1 MKVSLNTIKEY
12 VPITI
17 PLEELVAKINK
28 QLGKVEMIT
37 DLGKRYEG
45 AVIVRVV
52 ECARHP
58 DADRLSVC
66 KIDDGGTVE
75 GVERDDNGLV
85 QVVCGAPNV
94 HADMLV
100 VWLPPGSTV
109 PSSYD
114 EKELFVLEARELRGV
129 VSNGMLASA
138 KELAI
143 GNSHDGILEIDPADL
158 IPSGTEIKPGDSFA
172 RAYDLDDIIIDI
184 ENKMFTHRPDL
195 FGQLGVAR
203 ELFAILHPEVPAD
216 THSETRFEEPGWY
229 WDIPQFNDGS
239 GLSLTVFNDIPSVAP
254 RFMAVALRDVTVG
267 PSPLWLQTTL
277 VRWGSKPINNVVDLT
292 NYLMLLTAQPTHA
305 YDYDKLRGQSLGV
318 RMARA
323 GESVK
328 LLNDKTY
335 ELTTDD
341 IVIVD
346 GEGPV
351 GLAGIMGGG
360 DSEVDEQTT
369 NVVLE
374 VANFDMYTV
383 RKSSMRHGLFTDAL
397 TRFNKGQSPLQN
409 DRVLLKLVEMM
420 AQYAN
425 SQQASDVFDV
435 PKTADDDEKTSV
447 HGAIRFETDFVNT
460 RLGLDLTSQYIGN
473 VLRLVNFAGY
483 QPEDGSETTV
493 ETTAPFWRTDIALA
507 EDIVEEVGRLYG
519 FDRLPRELPGR
530 STKPSAKNPARELK
544 QRIRESLSRS
554 GANEALTYSFVHEK
568 VMQRAG
574 QQSSDAFALSNALS
588 PDLQYYRHSVLPSL
602 LDKVHMNSKAGYD
615 EFVLFEIGKGHNKN
629 HIDPDGLPTELEFV
643 DGVYASKKAHPGAAF
658 YMIRRY
664 VDRLAGDL
672 GIGTLVYKPIDDA
685 LDFPVTAPFEL
696 PRSASVETSDGRFIG
711 IIGELKQRVME
722 EFKLPVYSAAFS
734 LDLNGL
740 LDVTSSGRPN
750 YIALPRYPRVYQD
763 ISLEVAQETHA
774 QDVLSLSYETVK
786 NIDIGE
792 VNFTLNLHDIY
803 QAEDSSVKTL
813 TFRLGI
819 ASHERT
825 LKEAEVSDILEAIAT
840 AAKHSFSAVKK

>member
-1 MKVSLNTIKEY
+1 MRVSLNTIKQY
-12 VPITI
+12 VPIDL
-17 PLEELVAKINK
+17 PVNELVEKINK
-28 QLGKVEMIT
+28 QLGKVEAVT
-37 DLGKRYEG
+37 DLEKRYEQ
-45 AVIVRVV
+45 AVIVKVV
-52 ECARHP
+52 ECTKHP

-66 KIDDGGTVE
+66 MIDDGGTID
-75 GVERDDNGLV
+75 GIERDDRGLV

-94 HADMLV
+94 HADMFV

-109 PSSYD
+109 PSSFD

-143 GNSHDGILEIDPADL
+143 GNSHDGILEIDPAQWR
-158 IPSGTEIKPGDSFA
+158 PSDVEIKAGASFA
-172 RAYDLDDIIIDI
+172 RAYELDDIIIDI

-203 ELFAILHPEVPAD
+203 ELFAILQPEQATD
-216 THSETRFEEPGWY
+216 SHTETRFEEPGWY
-229 WDIPQFNDGS
+229 WGAPQFNDS
-239 GLSLTVFNDIPSVAP
+239 EDLSLTVFNDIPSAAP

-305 YDYDKLRGQSLGV
+305 YDYDKLRGHSLGV

-323 GESVK
+323 GETVK
-328 LLNDKTY
+328 LLNDKSY

-346 GEGPV
+346 SEGPV

-360 DSEVDEQTT
+360 ESEVDEQTK

-409 DRVLLKLVEMM
+409 DRVLFKLVELM
-420 AQYAN
+420 ARYAN
-425 SQQASDVFDV
+425 GHQASSVFDV
-435 PKTADDDEKTSV
+435 PKAADDTDKTSV
-447 HGAIRFETDFVNT
+447 HGAIQFETDFVNK
-460 RLGLDLTSQYIGN
+460 RLGLKLTPHYIGN
-473 VLRLVNFAGY
+473 LLRLVNFASY
-483 QPEDGSETTV
+483 RPEDGSETTI
-493 ETTAPFWRTDIALA
+493 ETTAPFWRTDIAVA

-519 FDRLPRELPGR
+519 FDKLPRVLPGR
-530 STKPSAKNPARELK
+530 STKPAAKNPARELK
-544 QRIRESLSRS
+544 QHIRESLSRS
-554 GANEALTYSFVHEK
+554 GANETLTYSFVHER

-588 PDLQYYRHSVLPSL
+588 PDLQHYRHSVLPSL

-629 HIDPDGLPTELEFV
+629 HVDPDGLPTELEFV
-643 DGVYASKKAHPGAAF
+643 DGVYSSKRARPGAAF
-658 YMIRRY
+658 YMVRRY
-664 VDRLAGDL
+664 VDQLAHDLNL
-672 GIGTLVYKPIDDA
+672 GILVYKPIEDA
-685 LDFPVTAPFEL
+685 LDFPVTAPFDL
-696 PRSASVETSDGRFIG
+696 QRSASVETSDGRFIG
-711 IIGELKQRVME
+711 IVGELKQRVME
-722 EFKLPVYSAAFS
+722 QFKLPIYSAAFS
-734 LDLNGL
+734 LDFDGL
-740 LDVTSSGRPN
+740 LDAAISRRPH
-750 YIALPRYPRVYQD
+750 YVPLPRFPRVYQD
-763 ISLEVAQETHA
+763 ISLEVTQETHA
-774 QDVLSLSYETVK
+774 SDVLSLSYDTVESL
-786 NIDIGE
+786 DLGE
-792 VNFTLNLHDIY
+792 VNYSLNILDIY
-803 QAEDSSVKTL
+803 QAHGSSVKTL

-825 LKEAEVSDILEAIAT
+825 LKETEVSGILEAIAI
-840 AAKHSFSAVKK
+840 AAKQSFNAVKK